1 MKRFILLLFLAI
13 FELSYSQDIVFKPF
27 RKLYTIQTERFE
39 IIFPIESRRTAEKLA
54 KIADGIYDEYSKLLN
69 SKVNFKVNGRIPI
82 TITPDINRFNA
93 YSTVIFPYS
102 AITIYDTAGINEA
115 TYNMV
120 DTVSD
125 TFLHELVHLLSLNSE
140 NAGTQTKVFGNW
152 ATLQWLNIPMFMIEG
167 ISVSIE
173 SYKGF
178 GRANDPLIKQILRQ
192 DIYEGKFK
200 TPIQA
205 SDFWS
210 KRPYALYYEYGGL
223 FSKYLQER
231 FGIEKYNELWNVMR
245 KKLSFS
251 FLIYNSGFYGAFKK
265 VYGMNFL
272 EVWGDFQ
279 NSLTLENI
287 NPSEELRV
295 NNKETYIS
303 DLTSYGDKVYYIDNN
318 IGALYSYKQN
328 RISGDNKKDLKLEF
342 YIDRTSES
350 LDISSDGK
358 RALFVSR
365 TYNGGLYKYVVKE
378 YDLEKKKRT
387 KRKWENI
394 QYARFFKN
402 GIIGIGKDL
411 HNPILIY
418 IDENNNK
425 EILLEANDN
434 FSYISPTV
442 IDDNNIALIISDY
455 GIRHIAIFNYQTK
468 TLKYVDTKDDSLN
481 FVRYLRYS
489 NGKLLFS
496 YNNNDRFYKL
506 GELDLNANN
515 IKLYD
520 KDFSGGIISP
530 VYANNLIYYFGNFS
544 EYNKLMKFDENI
556 KPQIK
561 NISLTSKTIEKYNF
575 TPEMELKKYNPIKYA
590 KPWASWI
597 PFFQINDTYGG
608 FPFGIN
614 GFGILSF
621 MGSPS
626 LDNFA
631 TLWLGF
637 DIPSKFLQ
645 TELNLISSSLLYP
658 LNFSFDSKVIYLTYN
673 KYWKLGSSI
682 DMQFRL
688 YTGSDKVYFGI
699 SPIISGALFSENV
712 RVNDNSSAFK
722 WKYNSW
728 SLTTTLLTSFNFNVN
743 SDKPYRD
750 DLIRLAL
757 YTMYSAAYN
766 KLGLDFSAQFQTRY
780 IPIRM
785 SFYGAYVLNGIASF
799 DGASRIFATKY
810 VSAPAEFH
818 AYAYQKNLKDNYFLA
833 GDIELLG
840 YIDSSFNLSHIY
852 FDNFFASLSYR
863 FAYYDKD
870 YMHSVALK
878 VGTDAGIP
886 IGNFNLEGEPYI
898 MLAFRIPKTIEGFQ
912 KISINDFYFG
922 IGLQISW

>member
-1 MKRFILLLFLAI
+1 MKQFIIFIILLFLII
-13 FELSYSQDIVFKPF
+13 FEFSYSQDAIFKPF
-27 RKLYTIQTERFE
+27 RKLYTIQTEKFE
-39 IIFPIESRRTAEKLA
+39 IIFPMESRRTAEKLSEFV
-54 KIADGIYDEYSKLLN
+54 DEIYEEYSKILN
-69 SKVNFKVNGRIPI
+69 SKVDGKIPI
-82 TITPDINRFNA
+82 TITADMNYFNA
-93 YSTVIFPYS
+93 WSTPLPYPS
-102 AITIYDTAGINEA
+102 MVLFDTMEDGNTIIDPDNFKG
-115 TYNMV
+115 
-120 DTVSD
+120 
-125 TFLHELVHLLSLNSE
+125 TFIHELTHLLSLASE
-140 NAGTQTKVFGNW
+140 NAGAQTKVLGNW
-152 ATLQWLNIPMFMIEG
+152 ASMLFFNTPIFMLEG
-167 ISVSIE
+167 ICVSME

-178 GRANDPLIKQILRQ
+178 GRANDPLVKQTLRQ

-200 TPIQA
+200 TPIQL
-205 SDFWS
+205 SDIWS
-210 KRPYALYYEYGGL
+210 KRPYDSYYLYGGL
-223 FSKYLQER
+223 FSKYLQDR

-279 NSLTLENI
+279 NSLALENI
-287 NPSEELRV
+287 SPSEELRV

-365 TYNGGLYKYVVKE
+365 TYNGGLYKYIVKE
-378 YDLEKKKRT
+378 YDLEKKRRT

-418 IDENNNK
+418 IDENDNK

-468 TLKYVDTKDDSLN
+468 TLQYIETKDDSLN

-489 NGKLLFS
+489 NRKLLFS

-530 VYANNLIYYFGNFS
+530 VYANNSIYYLGNFS

-575 TPEMELKKYNPIKYA
+575 IPKKELGKYNQFKYIKPFA
-590 KPWASWI
+590 TWAPLPQLNTS
-597 PFFQINDTYGG
+597 
-608 FPFGIN
+608 FPYFIN
-614 GFGILSF
+614 GFGIFSYF
-621 MGSPS
+621 ASPS
-626 LDNFA
+626 RNNWG
-631 TLWLGF
+631 TLWLGL
-637 DIPSKFLQ
+637 DIPSLFLQ
-645 TELNLISSSLLYP
+645 TEFNLTSYSLLHP
-658 LNFSFDSKVIYLTYN
+658 LNFSFGSQVVYSTYN
-673 KYWKLGSSI
+673 YWKVESSI
-682 DMQFRL
+682 DMQFKL
-688 YTGSDKVYFGI
+688 YTESDKVSFYL
-699 SPIISGALFSENV
+699 SPILYGALFSEDAIPNYI
-712 RVNDNSSAFK
+712 SSAFK
-722 WKYNSW
+722 WKYDSW
-728 SLTTTLLTSFNFNVN
+728 TFVATLQASFIFRTRAN
-743 SDKPYRD
+743 KPYRD
-750 DLIRLAL
+750 DLIRISL
-757 YTMYSAAYN
+757 YPMYSVKYN
-766 KLGLDFSAQFQTRY
+766 RFGLDFNSQFQTRY

-785 SFYGAYVLNGIASF
+785 SFYGAYVSSGLVSF
-799 DGASRIFATKY
+799 DGASKVFGAKY

-818 AYAYQKNLKDNYFLA
+818 SYARRKNLADNYFLA

-840 YIDSSFNLSHIY
+840 FVDSQFNLSHIY

-863 FAYYDKD
+863 FAYYDVN
-870 YMHSVALK
+870 YMHSIGLK
-878 VGTDAGIP
+878 IGTKASIP
-886 IGNFNLEGEPYI
+886 IIPYNIITGEPYI
-898 MLAFRIPKTIEGFQ
+898 SIALRMPKKIEGFQ
-912 KISINDFYFG
+912 KNSFNDFYMGF
-922 IGLQISW
+922 GLQISW

>member
-1 MKRFILLLFLAI
+1 MKQFIIFIILLFLII
-13 FELSYSQDIVFKPF
+13 FEFSYSQDAIFKPF
-27 RKLYTIQTERFE
+27 RKLYTIQTEKFE
-39 IIFPIESRRTAEKLA
+39 IIFPMESRRTAEKLSEFV
-54 KIADGIYDEYSKLLN
+54 DEIYEEYSKILN
-69 SKVNFKVNGRIPI
+69 SKVDGKIPI
-82 TITPDINRFNA
+82 TITADMNYFNA
-93 YSTVIFPYS
+93 WSTPLPYPS
-102 AITIYDTAGINEA
+102 MVLFDTMEDGNTIIDPDNFKG
-115 TYNMV
+115 
-120 DTVSD
+120 
-125 TFLHELVHLLSLNSE
+125 TFIHELTHLLSLASE
-140 NAGTQTKVFGNW
+140 NAGAQTKVLGNW
-152 ATLQWLNIPMFMIEG
+152 ASMLFFNTPIFMLEG
-167 ISVSIE
+167 ICVSME

-178 GRANDPLIKQILRQ
+178 GRANDPLVKQTLRQ

-200 TPIQA
+200 TPIQL
-205 SDFWS
+205 SDIWS
-210 KRPYALYYEYGGL
+210 KRPYDSYYLYGGL
-223 FSKYLQER
+223 FSKYLQDR

-265 VYGMNFL
+265 AYGMNFL

-279 NSLTLENI
+279 NSLALENI
-287 NPSEELRV
+287 SPSEELRV

-358 RALFVSR
+358 KALFVSL
-365 TYNGGLYKYVVKE
+365 TYNGGLYKYIVKE

-411 HNPILIY
+411 HNTILIY

-468 TLKYVDTKDDSLN
+468 TLQYIETKDDSLN

-530 VYANNLIYYFGNFS
+530 VYASDSIYYLGNFS
-544 EYNKLMKFDENI
+544 EYNKLMKFDESV

-575 TPEMELKKYNPIKYA
+575 IPKKELGKYNQFKYIKPFA
-590 KPWASWI
+590 TWAPLPQLNTS
-597 PFFQINDTYGG
+597 
-608 FPFGIN
+608 FPYFIN
-614 GFGILSF
+614 GFGIFSY
-621 MGSPS
+621 MASPS
-626 LDNFA
+626 RNNSA
-631 TLWLGF
+631 YLWLGL
-637 DIPSKFLQ
+637 DIPSLFLQ
-645 TELNLISSSLLYP
+645 TEFNLTSYSLLHP
-658 LNFSFDSKVIYLTYN
+658 LNFSFGSQVVYSTYN
-673 KYWKLGSSI
+673 YWKVESSI
-682 DMQFRL
+682 DMQFKL
-688 YTGSDKVYFGI
+688 YTESDKVSFYL
-699 SPIISGALFSENV
+699 SPILYGALFSEDAIPNYI
-712 RVNDNSSAFK
+712 SSAFK
-722 WKYNSW
+722 WKYDSW
-728 SLTTTLLTSFNFNVN
+728 TFVATLQASFIFRTRAN
-743 SDKPYRD
+743 KPYRD
-750 DLIRLAL
+750 DLIRISL
-757 YTMYSAAYN
+757 YPMYSVKYN
-766 KLGLDFSAQFQTRY
+766 RFGLDFNSQFQTRY

-785 SFYGAYVLNGIASF
+785 SFYGAYVSSGLVSF
-799 DGASRIFATKY
+799 DGASKVFGAKY

-818 AYAYQKNLKDNYFLA
+818 SYARRKNLADNYFLA

-840 YIDSSFNLSHIY
+840 FVDSQFNLSHIY

-863 FAYYDKD
+863 FAYYDVN
-870 YMHSVALK
+870 YMHSIGLK
-878 VGTDAGIP
+878 IGTKASIP
-886 IGNFNLEGEPYI
+886 IIPYNIITGEPYI
-898 MLAFRIPKTIEGFQ
+898 SIALRMPKKIEGFQ
-912 KISINDFYFG
+912 KISFNDFYIGFG
-922 IGLQISW
+922 YQMSW

>member
-27 RKLYTIQTERFE
+27 RKLYTIQTEKFE
-39 IIFPIESRRTAEKLA
+39 IIFPMESRRTAEKLA

-223 FSKYLQER
+223 LSKYLQER

-279 NSLTLENI
+279 NSLALENI

-318 IGALYSYKQN
+318 IGALYSYKYKRN
-328 RISGDNKKDLKLEF
+328 ESNEKKDLKLEF

-358 RALFVSR
+358 KALFVSL
-365 TYNGGLYKYVVKE
+365 TYNGGLYKYIVKE
-378 YDLEKKKRT
+378 YDLEKKRRT

-530 VYANNLIYYFGNFS
+530 VYANNLIYYLGNFS

-561 NISLTSKTIEKYNF
+561 NISFTSKTIEKYNF

-597 PFFQINDTYGG
+597 PFFQINDT

-712 RVNDNSSAFK
+712 RANDNSSAFK

-728 SLTTTLLTSFNFNVN
+728 SLTTTLLASFNFNVN

-766 KLGLDFSAQFQTRY
+766 KLGLDFTSQFQTRY
-780 IPIRM
+780 IPLRM

-799 DGASRIFATKY
+799 DGASRIFASKY
-810 VSAPAEFH
+810 VSAPPEFH

-878 VGTDAGIP
+878 VGADAGIP
-886 IGNFNLEGEPYI
+886 IGYFNLQGEPYI

-922 IGLQISW
+922 VGLQISW

>member
-13 FELSYSQDIVFKPF
+13 FELSYSQDAIFKPF
-27 RKLYTIQTERFE
+27 RKLYTIQTEKFE
-39 IIFPIESRRTAEKLA
+39 IIFPIESRRTAEKLSEF
-54 KIADGIYDEYSKLLN
+54 ADEIYEEYSKILN
-69 SKVNFKVNGRIPI
+69 SKVDGKIPI
-82 TITPDINRFNA
+82 TITADMNIFNA
-93 YSTVIFPYS
+93 WATPLPYP
-102 AITIYDTAGINEA
+102 AMVLFDTIETGEPLDADNFKG
-115 TYNMV
+115 
-120 DTVSD
+120 
-125 TFLHELVHLLSLNSE
+125 TFIHELTHLLSLASE
-140 NAGTQTKVFGNW
+140 NAGYPTKVFGNW
-152 ATLQWLNIPMFMIEG
+152 ASMLFFNTPIFMLEG
-167 ISVSIE
+167 ISVSME

-178 GRANDPLIKQILRQ
+178 GRANDPLVKQTLRQ

-200 TPIQA
+200 TPIQL
-205 SDFWS
+205 SDIWS
-210 KRPYALYYEYGGL
+210 KRPQDSYYLYGGL

-279 NSLTLENI
+279 NSLALENI

-318 IGALYSYKQN
+318 IGALYSYKYKRN
-328 RISGDNKKDLKLEF
+328 EINEKKDLKLEF

-358 RALFVSR
+358 KALFVSR
-365 TYNGGLYKYVVKE
+365 TYNGGLGKYVVKE

-468 TLKYVDTKDDSLN
+468 TLKYVDTRDDSLN

-530 VYANNLIYYFGNFS
+530 VYADNSFYYRGKFS

-561 NISLTSKTIEKYNF
+561 NISLTSKTI
-575 TPEMELKKYNPIKYA
+575 
-590 KPWASWI
+590 
-597 PFFQINDTYGG
+597 
-608 FPFGIN
+608 
-614 GFGILSF
+614 IL
-621 MGSPS
+621 
-626 LDNFA
+626 
-631 TLWLGF
+631 
-637 DIPSKFLQ
+637 
-645 TELNLISSSLLYP
+645 
-658 LNFSFDSKVIYLTYN
+658 
-673 KYWKLGSSI
+673 
-682 DMQFRL
+682 
-688 YTGSDKVYFGI
+688 
-699 SPIISGALFSENV
+699 
-712 RVNDNSSAFK
+712 
-722 WKYNSW
+722 
-728 SLTTTLLTSFNFNVN
+728 
-743 SDKPYRD
+743 
-750 DLIRLAL
+750 
-757 YTMYSAAYN
+757 
-766 KLGLDFSAQFQTRY
+766 
-780 IPIRM
+780 
-785 SFYGAYVLNGIASF
+785 
-799 DGASRIFATKY
+799 
-810 VSAPAEFH
+810 
-818 AYAYQKNLKDNYFLA
+818 
-833 GDIELLG
+833 
-840 YIDSSFNLSHIY
+840 
-852 FDNFFASLSYR
+852 
-863 FAYYDKD
+863 
-870 YMHSVALK
+870 
-878 VGTDAGIP
+878 
-886 IGNFNLEGEPYI
+886 
-898 MLAFRIPKTIEGFQ
+898 FQ
-912 KISINDFYFG
+912 KKN
-922 IGLQISW
+922 

>member
-27 RKLYTIQTERFE
+27 RKLYTIQTEKFE
-39 IIFPIESRRTAEKLA
+39 IIFPMESRRTAEKLA

-223 FSKYLQER
+223 LSKYLQER

-318 IGALYSYKQN
+318 IGALYSYKYKRN
-328 RISGDNKKDLKLEF
+328 ESNEKKDLKLEF

-358 RALFVSR
+358 KALFVSL
-365 TYNGGLYKYVVKE
+365 TYNGGLYKYIVKE
-378 YDLEKKKRT
+378 YDLEKKRRT
-387 KRKWENI
+387 KRKWADI

-468 TLKYVDTKDDSLN
+468 TLQYIETKDDSLN

-530 VYANNLIYYFGNFS
+530 VYANNLIYYLGNFS

-561 NISLTSKTIEKYNF
+561 NISFTSKTIEKYNF

-597 PFFQINDTYGG
+597 PFFQINDT

-712 RVNDNSSAFK
+712 RANDNSSAFK

-728 SLTTTLLTSFNFNVN
+728 SLTTTLLASFNFNVN

-780 IPIRM
+780 IPLRM

-799 DGASRIFATKY
+799 DGASRIFASKY
-810 VSAPAEFH
+810 VSAPPEFH

-878 VGTDAGIP
+878 VGADAGIP
-886 IGNFNLEGEPYI
+886 IGYFNLQGEPYI

-922 IGLQISW
+922 VGLQISW

>member
-279 NSLTLENI
+279 NSLALENI

-318 IGALYSYKQN
+318 VGAFYSYKQN

-358 RALFVSR
+358 KALFVSL
-365 TYNGGLYKYVVKE
+365 TYNGGLGKYVVKE

-418 IDENNNK
+418 IDENDNK

-530 VYANNLIYYFGNFS
+530 VYANNSIYYFGNFS

>member
-13 FELSYSQDIVFKPF
+13 FELSYSQDAIFKPF
-27 RKLYTIQTERFE
+27 RKLYTIQTEKFE
-39 IIFPIESRRTAEKLA
+39 IIFPIESRRTAEKLSEF
-54 KIADGIYDEYSKLLN
+54 ADEIYEEYSKILN
-69 SKVNFKVNGRIPI
+69 SKVDGKIPI
-82 TITPDINRFNA
+82 TITADMNIFNA
-93 YSTVIFPYS
+93 WATPLPYP
-102 AITIYDTAGINEA
+102 AMVLFDTIETDEPLDADNFKG
-115 TYNMV
+115 
-120 DTVSD
+120 
-125 TFLHELVHLLSLNSE
+125 TFIHELTHLLSLASE
-140 NAGTQTKVFGNW
+140 NAGYPTKVLGNW
-152 ATLQWLNIPMFMIEG
+152 ASMLFFNTPIFMLEG
-167 ISVSIE
+167 ISVSME

-178 GRANDPLIKQILRQ
+178 GRANDPLVKQTLRQ

-200 TPIQA
+200 TPIQL
-205 SDFWS
+205 SDIWS
-210 KRPYALYYEYGGL
+210 KRPYDSYYLYGGL
-223 FSKYLQER
+223 FSKYLQDR

-279 NSLTLENI
+279 NSLALENI
-287 NPSEELRV
+287 SPSEELRV

-358 RALFVSR
+358 RALFVSL

-411 HNPILIY
+411 HNTILIY
-418 IDENNNK
+418 IDENDNK

-468 TLKYVDTKDDSLN
+468 TLQYIETKDDSLN

-530 VYANNLIYYFGNFS
+530 VYANNSFYYRGKFA

-575 TPEMELKKYNPIKYA
+575 IPKKELGKYNQFKYIKPFA
-590 KPWASWI
+590 TWAPLPQLNTS
-597 PFFQINDTYGG
+597 
-608 FPFGIN
+608 FPYFIN
-614 GFGILSF
+614 GFGIFSY
-621 MGSPS
+621 MASPS
-626 LDNFA
+626 RNNSA
-631 TLWLGF
+631 SLWLGL
-637 DIPSKFLQ
+637 DIPSLFLQ
-645 TELNLISSSLLYP
+645 TEFNLTSYSLLHP
-658 LNFSFDSKVIYLTYN
+658 LNFSFGSQVVYSTYN
-673 KYWKLGSSI
+673 YWKVESSI
-682 DMQFRL
+682 DMQFKL
-688 YTGSDKVYFGI
+688 YTESDKVSFYL
-699 SPIISGALFSENV
+699 SPILYGALFSEDAIPNYI
-712 RVNDNSSAFK
+712 SSAFK
-722 WKYNSW
+722 WKYDSW
-728 SLTTTLLTSFNFNVN
+728 TFVATLQASFIFRTRAN
-743 SDKPYRD
+743 KPYRD
-750 DLIRLAL
+750 DLIRISL
-757 YTMYSAAYN
+757 YPMYSVKYN
-766 KLGLDFSAQFQTRY
+766 RFGLDFNSQFQTRY

-785 SFYGAYVLNGIASF
+785 SFYGAYVSSGLVSF
-799 DGASRIFATKY
+799 DGASKVFGAKY

-818 AYAYQKNLKDNYFLA
+818 SYARRKNLADNYFLA

-840 YIDSSFNLSHIY
+840 FVDSQFNLSHIY

-863 FAYYDKD
+863 FAYYDVN
-870 YMHSVALK
+870 YMHSIGLK
-878 VGTDAGIP
+878 IGTKASIP
-886 IGNFNLEGEPYI
+886 IIPYNIITGEPYI
-898 MLAFRIPKTIEGFQ
+898 SIALRMPKKIEGFQ
-912 KISINDFYFG
+912 KISFNDFYIGFG
-922 IGLQISW
+922 YQMSW

>member
-27 RKLYTIQTERFE
+27 RKLYTIQTEKFE
-39 IIFPIESRRTAEKLA
+39 IIFPMESRRTAEKLA

-223 FSKYLQER
+223 LSKYLQER

-318 IGALYSYKQN
+318 IGALYSYKYKRN
-328 RISGDNKKDLKLEF
+328 ESNEKKDLKLEF

-365 TYNGGLYKYVVKE
+365 TYNGGLYKYIVKE

-468 TLKYVDTKDDSLN
+468 TLQYIETKDDSLN

-530 VYANNLIYYFGNFS
+530 VYANNLIYYLGNFS

-561 NISLTSKTIEKYNF
+561 NISFTSKTIEKYNF

-597 PFFQINDTYGG
+597 PFFQINDT

-712 RVNDNSSAFK
+712 RANDNSSAFK

-728 SLTTTLLTSFNFNVN
+728 SLTTTLLASFNFNVN

-780 IPIRM
+780 IPLRM

-799 DGASRIFATKY
+799 DGASRIFASKY
-810 VSAPAEFH
+810 VSAPPEFH

-878 VGTDAGIP
+878 VGADAGIP
-886 IGNFNLEGEPYI
+886 IGYFNLQGEPYI

-922 IGLQISW
+922 VGLQISW

>member
-13 FELSYSQDIVFKPF
+13 FELSYSQDAIFKPF
-27 RKLYTIQTERFE
+27 RKLYTIQTKKFE
-39 IIFPIESRRTAEKLA
+39 IIFPMESRRTAEKLSEFV
-54 KIADGIYDEYSKLLN
+54 DEIYEEYSKILN
-69 SKVNFKVNGRIPI
+69 SKVDGKIPI
-82 TITPDINRFNA
+82 TITADMNIFNA
-93 YSTVIFPYS
+93 WSTPLPYP
-102 AITIYDTAGINEA
+102 AMVLFDTMEDGNTIID
-115 TYNMV
+115 
-120 DTVSD
+120 SD
-125 TFLHELVHLLSLNSE
+125 NFKGTFIHELTHLLSLASE
-140 NAGTQTKVFGNW
+140 NAGYPTKVLGNW
-152 ATLQWLNIPMFMIEG
+152 ASMLFLNTPVFMIEG
-167 ISVSIE
+167 ISVSME

-178 GRANDPLIKQILRQ
+178 GRANDPLVKQTLRQ

-200 TPIQA
+200 TPIQL
-205 SDFWS
+205 SDIWS
-210 KRPYALYYEYGGL
+210 KKPYDSYYLYGGL

-279 NSLTLENI
+279 NSLALENI

-318 IGALYSYKQN
+318 IGALYSYKYKRN
-328 RISGDNKKDLKLEF
+328 ESNEKKDLKLEF

-358 RALFVSR
+358 KALFVSL
-365 TYNGGLYKYVVKE
+365 TYNGGLYKYIVKE
-378 YDLEKKKRT
+378 YDLEKKRRT
-387 KRKWENI
+387 KRKWADI

-530 VYANNLIYYFGNFS
+530 VYANNLIYYLGNFS

-575 TPEMELKKYNPIKYA
+575 IPKKELGKYNQFKYIKPFA
-590 KPWASWI
+590 TWAPLPQLNTS
-597 PFFQINDTYGG
+597 
-608 FPFGIN
+608 FPYFIN
-614 GFGILSF
+614 GFGIFSY
-621 MGSPS
+621 MASPS
-626 LDNFA
+626 RNNSA
-631 TLWLGF
+631 SLWLGL
-637 DIPSKFLQ
+637 DIPSLFLQ
-645 TELNLISSSLLYP
+645 TEFNLTSYSLLHP
-658 LNFSFDSKVIYLTYN
+658 LNFSFGSQVVYSTYN
-673 KYWKLGSSI
+673 YWKVDSSI
-682 DMQFRL
+682 NMQFIL
-688 YTGSDKVYFGI
+688 YTESDKVSFYL
-699 SPIISGALFSENV
+699 SPILYGALFSEDTIPNYI
-712 RVNDNSSAFK
+712 SSAFK
-722 WKYNSW
+722 WKYETW
-728 SLTTTLLTSFNFNVN
+728 TFVTTLQASFIFRTRA
-743 SDKPYRD
+743 DKPYRD
-750 DLIRLAL
+750 DLIKISL
-757 YTMYSAAYN
+757 YPMYSVKYN
-766 KLGLDFSAQFQTRY
+766 KFGLDFKTQFQTRY
-780 IPIRM
+780 IPLRM
-785 SFYGAYVLNGIASF
+785 SFYGAYVLNGIAAF
-799 DGASRIFATKY
+799 DGASKIFGTKY
-810 VSAPAEFH
+810 AIAPAEFH
-818 AYAYQKNLKDNYFLA
+818 AYSRLKNLKDNYFLA
-833 GDIELLG
+833 GDVELLG
-840 YIDSSFNLSHIY
+840 FVDSQFNLSHIY

-863 FAYYDKD
+863 YGYYDKN
-870 YMHSVALK
+870 YMHSVGLK
-878 VGTDAGIP
+878 LGVNASIP
-886 IGNFNLEGEPYI
+886 VISYNVVTGEPYI
-898 MLAFRIPKTIEGFQ
+898 LLALRMPERIEMFK
-912 KISINDFYFG
+912 KISFNDFYIGF
-922 IGLQISW
+922 GLQISW

>member
-1 MKRFILLLFLAI
+1 MKKFIILLFLII
-13 FELSYSQDIVFKPF
+13 FEFSYSQDAIFKPF
-27 RKLYTIQTERFE
+27 RKLYTIQTEKFE
-39 IIFPIESRRTAEKLA
+39 IIFPMESRRTAEKLSEFV
-54 KIADGIYDEYSKLLN
+54 DEIYEEYSKILN
-69 SKVNFKVNGRIPI
+69 SKVDGKIPI
-82 TITPDINRFNA
+82 TITADMNYFNA
-93 YSTVIFPYS
+93 WSTPLPYPS
-102 AITIYDTAGINEA
+102 MVLFDTMEDGNTIIDPDNFKG
-115 TYNMV
+115 
-120 DTVSD
+120 
-125 TFLHELVHLLSLNSE
+125 TFIHELTHLLSLASE
-140 NAGTQTKVFGNW
+140 NAGAQTKVLGNW
-152 ATLQWLNIPMFMIEG
+152 ASMLFFNTPIFMLEG
-167 ISVSIE
+167 ICVSME

-178 GRANDPLIKQILRQ
+178 GRANDPLVKQTLRQ

-200 TPIQA
+200 TPIQL
-205 SDFWS
+205 SDIWS
-210 KRPYALYYEYGGL
+210 KRPYDSYYLYGGL
-223 FSKYLQER
+223 FSKYLQDR

-279 NSLTLENI
+279 NSLALENI
-287 NPSEELRV
+287 SPSEELRV

-318 IGALYSYKQN
+318 IGALYSYKYKRN
-328 RISGDNKKDLKLEF
+328 ESNEKKDLKLEF
-342 YIDRTSES
+342 YIDRSSDS

-358 RALFVSR
+358 KALIVSS
-365 TYNGGLYKYVVKE
+365 TYNAGLYKYIIKE

-468 TLKYVDTKDDSLN
+468 TLKYVDTRNDSLN

-530 VYANNLIYYFGNFS
+530 VYANNSFYYRGKFS

-575 TPEMELKKYNPIKYA
+575 IPKKELGKYNQFKYIKPFA
-590 KPWASWI
+590 TWAPLPQLNTS
-597 PFFQINDTYGG
+597 
-608 FPFGIN
+608 FPYFIN
-614 GFGILSF
+614 GFGIFSY
-621 MGSPS
+621 MASPS
-626 LDNFA
+626 RNNSA
-631 TLWLGF
+631 SLWLGL
-637 DIPSKFLQ
+637 DIPSLFLQ
-645 TELNLISSSLLYP
+645 TEFNLTSYSLLHP
-658 LNFSFDSKVIYLTYN
+658 LNFSFGSQVVYSTYN
-673 KYWKLGSSI
+673 YWKVESSI
-682 DMQFRL
+682 DMQFKL
-688 YTGSDKVYFGI
+688 YTESDKVSFYL
-699 SPIISGALFSENV
+699 SPILYGALFSEDAIPNYI
-712 RVNDNSSAFK
+712 SSAFK
-722 WKYNSW
+722 WKYDSW
-728 SLTTTLLTSFNFNVN
+728 TFVATLQASFIFRTRAN
-743 SDKPYRD
+743 KPYRD
-750 DLIRLAL
+750 DLIRISL
-757 YTMYSAAYN
+757 YPMYSVKYN
-766 KLGLDFSAQFQTRY
+766 RFGLDFNSQFQTRY

-785 SFYGAYVLNGIASF
+785 SFYGAYVSSGLVSF
-799 DGASRIFATKY
+799 DGASKVFGAKY
-810 VSAPAEFH
+810 VSAPEEFH
-818 AYAYQKNLKDNYFLA
+818 SYARRKNLADNYFLA

-840 YIDSSFNLSHIY
+840 FVDSQFNLSHIY

-863 FAYYDKD
+863 FAYYDVN
-870 YMHSVALK
+870 YMHSIGLK
-878 VGTDAGIP
+878 IGTKASIP
-886 IGNFNLEGEPYI
+886 IIPYNIITGEPYI
-898 MLAFRIPKTIEGFQ
+898 SIALRMPKKIEGFQ
-912 KISINDFYFG
+912 KISFNDFYIGFG
-922 IGLQISW
+922 YQMSW